1 MRKIIFYNCCMVAE
15 NQGWCSMVVEK
26 PLKDALLIV
35 LINNFFL
42 IIINFNC
49 KKFSNF

>member
-1 MRKIIFYNCCMVAE
+1 MVAE

-35 LINNFFL
+35 LINNFSSLLSIL
-42 IIINFNC
+42 IAKNSQIFKVC
-49 KKFSNF
+49 